1 MASYAYTARDKTGA
15 IAKGNLF
22 ALDRASAVANLLE
35 KGLVP
40 ILLKEEDLSGSKN
53 KGVAGIVG
61 IFGKLKF
68 GNKIKL
74 TDKVIFSRQFATMVN
89 AGVPVAKSLAI
100 LKEQTTSKPFQIVIA
115 DLVKR
120 VEGGTTLSA
129 AMGAHPEVFSSVF
142 VNMVAAGETGGI
154 LDEVLERLAVQQEKD
169 AEIVGKVRGAM
180 IYPGVITSVTIGAFV
195 FLMTVIVPKLGAIFL
210 DLGVDLPI
218 YTKIMLGIS
227 NALTKYGIFVFAGF
241 VAGFILISRYVH
253 TPGGKKIFHALILK
267 MPIFGPIISKVNIA
281 RFARTFGSLMTSGIA
296 VLEALKA
303 TSSAVGNVV
312 FKADLEHIAA
322 EVKNGKPISEP
333 MRASK
338 LFPPIVSQMISVGEE
353 TGKLDEILLKLAEF
367 YEKEVDSI
375 VAGITSIIEPIL
387 IIVIGVIVGFII
399 VSVFGPLSQLSSAV

>member
-1 MASYAYTARDKTGA
+1 MGTFTYTARDKAGA
-15 IAKGNLF
+15 IMNGEVI
-22 ALDRASAVANLLE
+22 ALDRSSAATNLIN
-35 KGLVP
+35 KGLSP
-40 ILLKEEDLSGSKN
+40 ILIKEGKAGKSKGGGDLL
-53 KGVAGIVG
+53 AR
-61 IFGKLKF
+61 FKF
-68 GNKIKL
+68 GQKVKL
-74 TDKVIFSRQFATMVN
+74 TDKVVFSRQFATMVN

-100 LKEQTTSKPFQIVIA
+100 LKDQTTSKPFQVVID
-115 DLVKR
+115 DLVKK
-120 VEGGTTLSA
+120 VEGGSTLSA
-129 AMGAHPEVFSSVF
+129 SMGSHPDVFSSVY

-180 IYPGVITSVTIGAFV
+180 IYPAVITTVTIGAFV
-195 FLMTVIVPKLGAIFL
+195 FLMTVIVPKLGAIFT

-218 YTKIMLGIS
+218 YTKIMLAIS
-227 NALTKYGIFVFAGF
+227 NTLLNYGIFVL
-241 VAGFILISRYVH
+241 VGFIAGVMAIARYVR
-253 TPGGKKIFHALILK
+253 TPVGKKVFHTLILK
-267 MPIFGPIISKVNIA
+267 MPIFGPIINKVNIA

-296 VLEALKA
+296 VLEALNA

-312 FKADLEHIAA
+312 FKEALQHVAA

-333 MRASK
+333 LREAK
-338 LFPPIVSQMISVGEE
+338 LFPAIVSQMVSVGEE

-387 IIVIGVIVGFII
+387 IITIGVIVGFII